1 MNLKSRIQEDMK
13 NAMRSGLK
21 DELKVIRL
29 ILSSIKQIEI
39 DKKITIDDDEQI
51 LDILNKMVKQRR
63 DSISQ
68 FQKGE
73 REDLAQIE
81 IDEIKIINC
90 YLPEELS
97 GSELA
102 SIISDAIKES
112 NAEDIKNMGSVMSII
127 KDKTKGR
134 ADMSKVSNIVRER
147 LTK

>member
-13 NAMRSGLK
+13 NAMRLGLK

-39 DKKITIDDDEQI
+39 DEKITIDDDEQI

-81 IDEIKIINC
+81 IDEIKIINR

-97 GSELA
+97 ESELA
-102 SIISDAIKES
+102 SIISDAIEES

>member
-1 MNLKSRIQEDMK
+1 MNLKFRIQEDMK

-39 DKKITIDDDEQI
+39 DKKITIDDDDQI

-81 IDEIKIINC
+81 IDEIKIINR

-97 GSELA
+97 ESELA
-102 SIISDAIKES
+102 SIISDAIEES

-134 ADMSKVSNIVRER
+134 ADMRKVSNIVRER

>member
-81 IDEIKIINC
+81 IDEIKIINR

-97 GSELA
+97 ESELA
-102 SIISDAIKES
+102 SIISDAIEES

-134 ADMSKVSNIVRER
+134 ADMSKVGNIVRER

>member
-1 MNLKSRIQEDMK
+1 MNLKFRIQEDMK
-13 NAMRSGLK
+13 NAMRSGKK

-29 ILSSIKQIEI
+29 MLSSIKQIEI
-39 DKKITIDDDEQI
+39 DKKITIDDD
-51 LDILNKMVKQRR
+51 KQRR

-97 GSELA
+97 ESELV
-102 SIISDAIKES
+102 SIISDAIEES

>member
-81 IDEIKIINC
+81 IDEIKIINR

-97 GSELA
+97 ESELA

-112 NAEDIKNMGSVMSII
+112 NAEDIKNMGSAMSII

>member
-13 NAMRSGLK
+13 DAMRSGLK

-29 ILSSIKQIEI
+29 ILSSIKQMEI
-39 DKKITIDDDEQI
+39 DKQIILDEDEQI
-51 LDILNKMVKQRR
+51 LVILNKMVKQRR

-81 IDEIKIINC
+81 IDEIKILNH

-97 GSELA
+97 ENELEL
-102 SIISDAIKES
+102 IINDAIEES

>member
-1 MNLKSRIQEDMK
+1 MNLKFRIQEDMK

-81 IDEIKIINC
+81 IDEIKIINR

-97 GSELA
+97 ESELA
-102 SIISDAIKES
+102 SIISDAIEES
-112 NAEDIKNMGSVMSII
+112 NAEDIKNIGKI
-127 KDKTKGR
+127 TKFIVP
-134 ADMSKVSNIVRER
+134 AKFSNCLI
-147 LTK
+147 

>member
-1 MNLKSRIQEDMK
+1 MNLKFRIQEDMK
-13 NAMRSGLK
+13 NAMRSGFK

-39 DKKITIDDDEQI
+39 DKQITLDDDEQI

-81 IDEIKIINC
+81 IDEIKIINR

-97 GSELA
+97 ESELA
-102 SIISDAIKES
+102 SIISDAIEES

-127 KDKTKGR
+127 KGKTKGR

>member
-1 MNLKSRIQEDMK
+1 MNLKLRIQEDMK

-81 IDEIKIINC
+81 IDEIKIINR

-97 GSELA
+97 ESELA

>member
-29 ILSSIKQIEI
+29 IFSSIKQIEI

-81 IDEIKIINC
+81 IDEIKIINR

-97 GSELA
+97 ESELE
-102 SIISDAIKES
+102 SIISDAIEES

>member
-13 NAMRSGLK
+13 DAMRSGLK

-29 ILSSIKQIEI
+29 ILSSIKQMEI
-39 DKKITIDDDEQI
+39 DKQIILDEDEQI
-51 LDILNKMVKQRR
+51 LVILNKMVKQRR

-81 IDEIKIINC
+81 IDEIKILNH

-97 GSELA
+97 ENELEL
-102 SIISDAIKES
+102 IINDAIEES

-127 KDKTKGR
+127 KDKTKGS
-134 ADMSKVSNIVRER
+134 ADMSKVSNIVRAR

>member
-51 LDILNKMVKQRR
+51 LNILNKMVKQRR

-81 IDEIKIINC
+81 IDEIKIINR

-97 GSELA
+97 ESELA
-102 SIISDAIKES
+102 SIISDAIEES

-127 KDKTKGR
+127 KGKTKGR

>member
-21 DELKVIRL
+21 EELKVIRL

-39 DKKITIDDDEQI
+39 DKKINLEDDEQV
-51 LDILNKMVKQRR
+51 LDILNKMVKQRK

-68 FQKGE
+68 FQKGG

-81 IDEIKIINC
+81 IDEIKILDN
-90 YLPEELS
+90 YLPEKLS
-97 GSELA
+97 GKEIE
-102 SIISDAIKES
+102 SIIINAITDS
-112 NAEDIKNMGSVMSII
+112 NADDIKSMGSVMSII
-127 KDKTKGR
+127 KDKIKGR
-134 ADMSKVSNIVRER
+134 ADMSEVSNIVRER

>member
-81 IDEIKIINC
+81 IDEIKIINH

-97 GSELA
+97 ESELA
-102 SIISDAIKES
+102 SIISDAIEES

>member
-1 MNLKSRIQEDMK
+1 MNLKLRIQEDMK
-13 NAMRSGLK
+13 NAMRSRLQ

-29 ILSSIKQIEI
+29 ILSAIKQIEI
-39 DKKITIDDDEQI
+39 DKQITLDNDEQI

-81 IDEIKIINC
+81 MEEIKILNN
-90 YLPEELS
+90 YLPKELS
-97 GSELA
+97 ESELE
-102 SIISDAIKES
+102 SIISDAIEES

>member
-1 MNLKSRIQEDMK
+1 MNLKLRIQEDMK

-39 DKKITIDDDEQI
+39 DKKIAIDDDEQI

-81 IDEIKIINC
+81 IDEIKIINR

-97 GSELA
+97 ESELA
-102 SIISDAIKES
+102 SIISDAIEEC

>member
-81 IDEIKIINC
+81 IDEIKIINR

-102 SIISDAIKES
+102 SIISDAIEES
-112 NAEDIKNMGSVMSII
+112 NAEDIKNMGSVMSIV
-127 KDKTKGR
+127 KGKTKGR
-134 ADMSKVSNIVRER
+134 ADMSKVSSIVRER

>member
-13 NAMRSGLK
+13 DAMRSGLK

-29 ILSSIKQIEI
+29 ILSSIKQMEI
-39 DKKITIDDDEQI
+39 DKQIILDEDEQI
-51 LDILNKMVKQRR
+51 LVILNKMVKQRR

-81 IDEIKIINC
+81 IDEIKILNH

-97 GSELA
+97 ENELEL
-102 SIISDAIKES
+102 IINDAIEES

-134 ADMSKVSNIVRER
+134 ADMSKVSNIVRAR

>member
-1 MNLKSRIQEDMK
+1 
-13 NAMRSGLK
+13 
-21 DELKVIRL
+21 
-29 ILSSIKQIEI
+29 
-39 DKKITIDDDEQI
+39 
-51 LDILNKMVKQRR
+51 MVKQRR

-81 IDEIKIINC
+81 IDEIKIINL

-97 GSELA
+97 ESELA
-102 SIISDAIKES
+102 SIISDAIEES

-134 ADMSKVSNIVRER
+134 ADMSKVSNVVRER

>member
-1 MNLKSRIQEDMK
+1 MFLKFRIQEDMK

-39 DKKITIDDDEQI
+39 DKKITIDDDDQI

-81 IDEIKIINC
+81 IDEIKIINR

-97 GSELA
+97 ESELA
-102 SIISDAIKES
+102 SIISDAIEES

>member
-51 LDILNKMVKQRR
+51 LNILNKMVKQRR

-81 IDEIKIINC
+81 IDEIKIINR

-97 GSELA
+97 ESELA
-102 SIISDAIKES
+102 SIISDAIEES

-134 ADMSKVSNIVRER
+134 ADMSKVGNIVRER

>member
-73 REDLAQIE
+73 REDLA
-81 IDEIKIINC
+81 
-90 YLPEELS
+90 
-97 GSELA
+97 
-102 SIISDAIKES
+102 
-112 NAEDIKNMGSVMSII
+112 
-127 KDKTKGR
+127 
-134 ADMSKVSNIVRER
+134 
-147 LTK
+147 

>member
-51 LDILNKMVKQRR
+51 LNILNKMVKQRR

-81 IDEIKIINC
+81 IDEIKIINR

-97 GSELA
+97 ESELA
-102 SIISDAIKES
+102 SIISDAIEES
-112 NAEDIKNMGSVMSII
+112 NAEDIKNMGSVMSIV

>member
-68 FQKGE
+68 FQKG
-73 REDLAQIE
+73 
-81 IDEIKIINC
+81 K
-90 YLPEELS
+90 
-97 GSELA
+97 
-102 SIISDAIKES
+102 
-112 NAEDIKNMGSVMSII
+112 
-127 KDKTKGR
+127 
-134 ADMSKVSNIVRER
+134 SK
-147 LTK
+147 

>member
-63 DSISQ
+63 DSIAQ

-81 IDEIKIINC
+81 IDEIKIINR

-97 GSELA
+97 ESELA
-102 SIISDAIKES
+102 SIISDAIEES

>member
-81 IDEIKIINC
+81 IDEIKIISR

-97 GSELA
+97 ESELA
-102 SIISDAIKES
+102 SIISDAIEES

>member
-81 IDEIKIINC
+81 IDEIKIINR

>member
-13 NAMRSGLK
+13 NAMRSGSK

-81 IDEIKIINC
+81 IDEIKIINR

-97 GSELA
+97 EIELA
-102 SIISDAIKES
+102 SIISDAIEES

>member
-1 MNLKSRIQEDMK
+1 MNLKFRIQEDMK
-13 NAMRSGLK
+13 DAMRSGLK

-29 ILSSIKQIEI
+29 ILSSIKQMEI
-39 DKKITIDDDEQI
+39 DKQIILDEDEQI
-51 LDILNKMVKQRR
+51 LVILNKMVKQRR

-81 IDEIKIINC
+81 IDEIKILNH

-97 GSELA
+97 ENELEL
-102 SIISDAIKES
+102 IINDAIEES

-134 ADMSKVSNIVRER
+134 ADMSKVSNIVRAR

>member
-51 LDILNKMVKQRR
+51 LDILNKMVKQRK

-68 FQKGE
+68 FQKGG

-81 IDEIKIINC
+81 IDEIKIINR

-97 GSELA
+97 ESELA
-102 SIISDAIKES
+102 SIISDAIEES

>member
-1 MNLKSRIQEDMK
+1 
-13 NAMRSGLK
+13 
-21 DELKVIRL
+21 
-29 ILSSIKQIEI
+29 
-39 DKKITIDDDEQI
+39 
-51 LDILNKMVKQRR
+51 MVKQRR

-97 GSELA
+97 KSELV
-102 SIISDAIKES
+102 SIISDAIEES

>member
-63 DSISQ
+63 DSITQ

-81 IDEIKIINC
+81 IDEIKIINR

-97 GSELA
+97 ESELA
-102 SIISDAIKES
+102 SIISDAIEES

>member
-1 MNLKSRIQEDMK
+1 MNLKFRIQEDMK
-13 NAMRSGLK
+13 NAMRSGKK

-81 IDEIKIINC
+81 IDEIKIINR

-97 GSELA
+97 ESELA
-102 SIISDAIKES
+102 SIISDAIEES

-134 ADMSKVSNIVRER
+134 ADMIKVSNIVRDR

>member
-81 IDEIKIINC
+81 IDEIKIINR

-97 GSELA
+97 ESELE
-102 SIISDAIKES
+102 SIISDAIEES

>member
-13 NAMRSGLK
+13 NAMRLGLK

-39 DKKITIDDDEQI
+39 DKQITLDKDEQI

-63 DSISQ
+63 DSIAQ

-81 IDEIKIINC
+81 IDEIKIINR

-97 GSELA
+97 ESELA
-102 SIISDAIKES
+102 SIISDAIEES

>member
-68 FQKGE
+68 FRKGE

-81 IDEIKIINC
+81 IDEIKIINR

-97 GSELA
+97 ESELA
-102 SIISDAIKES
+102 SIISDAIEES

>member
-1 MNLKSRIQEDMK
+1 MNLISRIQEDMK

-81 IDEIKIINC
+81 IDEIKIINR

-97 GSELA
+97 ESELA
-102 SIISDAIKES
+102 SIISDAIEES

>member
-63 DSISQ
+63 DSVSQ

-81 IDEIKIINC
+81 IDEIKIINR

-97 GSELA
+97 ESELA
-102 SIISDAIKES
+102 SIISDAIEES
-112 NAEDIKNMGSVMSII
+112 NAGDIKNMGSVMSII

>member
-39 DKKITIDDDEQI
+39 DKKITIDDDEQT

-81 IDEIKIINC
+81 IDEIKIINR

-97 GSELA
+97 ESELA
-102 SIISDAIKES
+102 SIISDAIEES

-134 ADMSKVSNIVRER
+134 ADMSKVGNIVRER

>member
-1 MNLKSRIQEDMK
+1 MNLKFRIQEDMK

-81 IDEIKIINC
+81 IDEIKIINR

-97 GSELA
+97 ESELA
-102 SIISDAIKES
+102 SIISDAIEES

-134 ADMSKVSNIVRER
+134 ADMRKVSNIVRER